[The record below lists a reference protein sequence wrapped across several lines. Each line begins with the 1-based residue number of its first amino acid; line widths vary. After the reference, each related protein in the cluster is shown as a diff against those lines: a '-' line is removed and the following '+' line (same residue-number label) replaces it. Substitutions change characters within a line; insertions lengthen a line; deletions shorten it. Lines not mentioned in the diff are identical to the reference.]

1 MENAIASLPYYKV
14 EREVDKLSICTKV
27 HELEMHLYM
36 TCVRTAHKEIPI
48 DHLFDISYR
57 RMRGEEGL
65 LYLHTNQ
72 GIVTLTLKVD
82 PSGFIEAYQ
91 GIVGK

>member
-1 MENAIASLPYYKV
+1 MEKAIASLPYYKV

-36 TCVRTAHKEIPI
+36 TCLRTAHKEIPI
-48 DHLFDISYR
+48 DLLFDISYR
-57 RMRGEEGL
+57 RMRGEDGM

-72 GIVTLTLKVD
+72 GIVTLMLKVD
-82 PSGFIEAYQ
+82 PSVFIEAYQ
-91 GIVGK
+91 EVAGK